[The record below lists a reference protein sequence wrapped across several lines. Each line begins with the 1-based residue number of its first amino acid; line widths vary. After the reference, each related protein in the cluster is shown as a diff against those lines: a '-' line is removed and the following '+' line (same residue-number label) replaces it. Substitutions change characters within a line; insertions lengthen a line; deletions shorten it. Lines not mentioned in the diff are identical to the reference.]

1 MSSRSPIEKIHAGQE
16 SSSGQRKGCGRR
28 HGHREA
34 GHFFGLDV
42 EEMSPKAQVVAAL
55 AVLAPVA
62 LSGVFLVAF
71 APGLW
76 WVFTTYFWVAFPA
89 FGLLTRGI
97 TGSSEQRAATS
108 PTRSTG
114 ERELLEALRRE
125 GEVSP
130 TRAAMETSLSV
141 AEADAML
148 KKLAEAGHL
157 EVRVRGG
164 GLFYALWE
172 GAERPA
178 LQVHPA
184 ELREIGK
191 TTNNKEVHAWPR

>member
-1 MSSRSPIEKIHAGQE
+1 MSSRPYMEKVHVGLE
-16 SSSGQRKGCGRR
+16 SGIKPRQGCGRHR
-28 HGHREA
+28 GHPRGS

-42 EEMSPKAQVVAAL
+42 EEMSPKARVVTAL

-71 APGLW
+71 APALW

-97 TGSSEQRAATS
+97 ASSSERRATIS
-108 PTRSTG
+108 PARSNG
-114 ERELLEALRRE
+114 EKELLEALRRE
-125 GEVSP
+125 GEISP
-130 TRAAMETSLSV
+130 ARVAMETSLSV
-141 AEADAML
+141 AEADAKL

-172 GAERPA
+172 GAERPN

-184 ELREIGK
+184 ENREVGK
-191 TTNNKEVHAWPR
+191 TTSKEDHPWPR